1 MRSLTQRR
9 PLTLLGV
16 VLALLVIASFVLVAL
31 NSSSGVGAGPTQ
43 GVVVASSDLPLRV
56 AIASGSLTIK
66 NIPATAVP
74 PSAFTTIKQ
83 VTGLVPLITIQSGQ
97 PITANMVASADTASA
112 FLPIPSGFV
121 ALQIPTS
128 EQQGVGG
135 NIQDGDYISVIATV
149 TSGTRVASKTVFT
162 DLHVIRAGGAS
173 AERVAGKTTNASSLT
188 VVVTACQAEYLT
200 WFLTFASLKYE
211 LESYTNYLTQQTP
224 DPACPGVKSAKGV
237 TLADV
242 MAQFPSLF

>member
-16 VLALLVIASFVLVAL
+16 VIALLVIASFVLVAL
-31 NSSSGVGAGPTQ
+31 NGASGVGTGPTQ
-43 GVVVASSDLPLRV
+43 PVVVASSDLPTRV
-56 AIASGSLTIK
+56 AITSGSVAIK
-66 NIPATAVP
+66 YIPLSAVP

-83 VTGLVPLITIQSGQ
+83 VTGLVPLIPIKQGQ
-97 PITANMVASADTASA
+97 PITTNMVAGADAASA
-112 FLPIPSGFV
+112 FLPIPKGFV

-149 TSGTRVASKTVFT
+149 TSGTKVATMTVFT
-162 DLHVIRAGGAS
+162 DLHVIKVGGS
-173 AERVAGKTTNASSLT
+173 TSDRTGKVSGASSLT
-188 VVVTACQAEYLT
+188 VVVTACQAEFLT

-211 LESYTNYLTQQTP
+211 LESYTDYLTQQTP
-224 DPACPGVKSAKGV
+224 DPKCPGVTAAKGV
-237 TLADV
+237 TLV
-242 MAQFPSLF
+242 NVQAQFPALF

>member
-31 NSSSGVGAGPTQ
+31 NGASGAGTGPTQ
-43 GVVVASSDLPLRV
+43 PVVVASSDLPSRV
-56 AIASGSLTIK
+56 AIASGSVAIK
-66 NIPATAVP
+66 DIPASAVP

-83 VTGLVPLITIQSGQ
+83 VTGLVPLIPIRQGQ
-97 PITANMVASADTASA
+97 PITSNMVASSDSASA
-112 FLPIPSGFV
+112 FLLIPSGFV

-149 TSGTRVASKTVFT
+149 TSGIKVATKTVFT
-162 DLHVIRAGGAS
+162 DLHVIKAGGAS
-173 AERVAGKTTNASSLT
+173 ADRTTGKPVGASSLT
-188 VVVTACQAEYLT
+188 VVVTACQAEFLT
-200 WFLTFASLKYE
+200 WFLAFASLKYE
-211 LESYTNYLTQQTP
+211 LESYHDYLTQQTP
-224 DPACPGVKSAKGV
+224 DPNCSSVTKAKGV

-242 MAQFPSLF
+242 QAQFPALF